1 MFMKNCLLL
10 GALLMG
16 FTGVAMAQ
24 SVTVDVAPAPA
35 PAYRPHPYV
44 RHLASVGEGM
54 VIEHQIDDHHH

>member
-1 MFMKNCLLL
+1 MKNCLLL

>member
-1 MFMKNCLLL
+1 MKNCLLL

-54 VIEHQIDDHHH
+54 VIEHHIDDHHH